1 MIDLNLNKDNR
12 WIEKNYPS
20 IFHDIDA
27 SVKLEIS
34 WKEKYYLF
42 TGNISEV
49 PKCPVCNNNLKFL
62 SIKRGYTKFCSR
74 RCTAIGTVDD
84 KKNTCIL
91 KYGVDNPMKS
101 ILIKDKF
108 DKSISDKY
116 GVSNVSKL
124 LDIKNKKKDTMMSNY
139 GVEYNSQRDII
150 KDILSENMVNRTH
163 EMNQRKSLN
172 IFDNLNA
179 KVEMFDIKLIS
190 VKSSNYEFNCFN
202 CGNDFIIH
210 KNTLNDRIR
219 YKNTICTICNKID
232 NTSNSQQIILDYIKS
247 IYKGIVISNDR
258 HLGFELD
265 IYLPDEKIAIE
276 YNGVYWHSD
285 EFKDKNY
292 HYNKTKICS
301 DNGIKL
307 IHIWEDY
314 FLNKRNIVLSRI
326 SNLLGN
332 SKRIY
337 GRKCRVSY
345 INNDE
350 YRKFIEDNHL
360 QGYAV
365 SKYRIGIYYND
376 TLYGVMSFGGLRKSL
391 GQKSEDG
398 TYELLRFCNKNNY
411 TIIGGASKMLGFF
424 IKSVC
429 PNKIISYADKSWSS
443 GSIYYRLGFKYLSET
458 NPNYFYIKNGLRY
471 NRFLFR
477 KDILVKNGEDSSL
490 SESEIMRN
498 NKYYRIYDSGN
509 YKFIWES
516 KKTTSI

>member
-179 KVEMFDIKLIS
+179 KVEMFDIK
-190 VKSSNYEFNCFN
+190 V
-202 CGNDFIIH
+202 
-210 KNTLNDRIR
+210 
-219 YKNTICTICNKID
+219 
-232 NTSNSQQIILDYIKS
+232 
-247 IYKGIVISNDR
+247 
-258 HLGFELD
+258 
-265 IYLPDEKIAIE
+265 
-276 YNGVYWHSD
+276 
-285 EFKDKNY
+285 FK
-292 HYNKTKICS
+292 
-301 DNGIKL
+301 L
-307 IHIWEDY
+307 
-314 FLNKRNIVLSRI
+314 
-326 SNLLGN
+326 
-332 SKRIY
+332 
-337 GRKCRVSY
+337 
-345 INNDE
+345 
-350 YRKFIEDNHL
+350 
-360 QGYAV
+360 
-365 SKYRIGIYYND
+365 
-376 TLYGVMSFGGLRKSL
+376 
-391 GQKSEDG
+391 
-398 TYELLRFCNKNNY
+398 
-411 TIIGGASKMLGFF
+411 
-424 IKSVC
+424 
-429 PNKIISYADKSWSS
+429 
-443 GSIYYRLGFKYLSET
+443 
-458 NPNYFYIKNGLRY
+458 
-471 NRFLFR
+471 
-477 KDILVKNGEDSSL
+477 
-490 SESEIMRN
+490 
-498 NKYYRIYDSGN
+498 
-509 YKFIWES
+509 
-516 KKTTSI
+516 